1 MSTSSPKARSFK
13 TKAFARLAR
22 KVGISDDALCIAI
35 AQVQKGQADD
45 LGGGVWKKRLDA
57 NRERSII
64 VAKGGRYWVYTYL
77 FGKQDRNNIDEAELA
92 AFRKLATQFAGVS
105 DDTLSK
111 LLKKKLW
118 VEICHAE

>member
-1 MSTSSPKARSFK
+1 M
-13 TKAFARLAR
+13 
-22 KVGISDDALCIAI
+22 KVGISDDALCKAI
-35 AQVQKGQADD
+35 AQVQRGQADD

-64 VAKGGRYWVYTYL
+64 VAKGGRYWVYAYL
-77 FGKQDRNNIDEAELA
+77 FGKQDRNNIDDAELA
-92 AFRKLATQFAGVS
+92 AFRKLVTEFADVS
-105 DDTLSK
+105 DETLSK

>member
-1 MSTSSPKARSFK
+1 M
-13 TKAFARLAR
+13 
-22 KVGISDDALCIAI
+22 
-35 AQVQKGQADD
+35 QKGQADD

-64 VAKGGRYWVYTYL
+64 VAKCGRYWVYTYL
-77 FGKQDRNNIDEAELA
+77 FGKQDRNNIDDSELA
-92 AFRKLATQFAGVS
+92 AFRKLATEFAGVS
-105 DDTLSK
+105 EEALSK